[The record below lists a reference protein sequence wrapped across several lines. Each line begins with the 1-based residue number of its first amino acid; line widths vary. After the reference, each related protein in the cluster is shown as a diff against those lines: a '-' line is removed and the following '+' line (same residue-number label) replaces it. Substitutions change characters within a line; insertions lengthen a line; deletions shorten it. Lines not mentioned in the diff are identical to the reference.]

1 MNSKLCLIM
10 IFFIG
15 LIYRAS
21 LEKYSNNVFYELSS
35 VKSATSGIFTVSRR
49 LQKKNKKKRL
59 VNWNRDSPNCIT
71 NYNAYIS
78 YRSSY
83 RKRARNKEHHHWLQ
97 SNTRYNQW
105 IYTVWWIHLL
115 YLLLRFIVCDKRIR
129 EGWIQRIEQN
139 SESDDSSERLWLA
152 FVFINSTESSVI
164 GYNVQD
170 LEKSIRLSV
179 IIILII
185 LLLSV
190 ASATTLVEV
199 IMFKCS
205 PGSWLKHQ
213 NCQIFNSSVWRV
225 CRIASLESTRE

>member
-1 MNSKLCLIM
+1 MLNHDFL
-10 IFFIG
+10 IG

-21 LEKYSNNVFYELSS
+21 LEKYSNVFYELSS

-49 LQKKNKKKRL
+49 LQKKKKKKRL
-59 VNWNRDSPNCIT
+59 VNWNRDSPNCII

-83 RKRARNKEHHHWLQ
+83 RKRARNQEHHHWLQ

-139 SESDDSSERLWLA
+139 SESDDSSERVWLA
-152 FVFINSTESSVI
+152 FAFINSTESSVI
-164 GYNVQD
+164 GYNVQN

-199 IMFKCS
+199 IMFKCL

-213 NCQIFNSSVWRV
+213 NCH
-225 CRIASLESTRE
+225 L